1 MPPTDAN
8 ARPRAG
14 WANWLGAVAGL
25 LVLALAIFALRQ
37 IAQEVT
43 LAQVVSAVR
52 ATSTATLGL
61 SALFAAISYVLLTG
75 YDWLAVRHLGYK
87 VGYGLIALASFTSY
101 TMSHTLGLTVLTG
114 GSVRYRMYTRVG
126 VLPLDVA
133 AIIVICGFTFW
144 LGIVMLAGIGLTLA
158 PDLAGP
164 FRDFAPGY
172 ERWAGVLLLAGALA
186 YTLLATFW
194 RRPMRILGHNLFL
207 PDGRATL
214 LQIVLGVFDLGFA
227 AAALWVLLP
236 EAGQPSLVAFVVVYA
251 VAMIVGALSHS
262 PGGLGVFEAVVVV
275 MLPDM
280 PKAELLAALF
290 LFRVIYTLIPFFL
303 GVVLIALSELV
314 AWRQRLKLRAAEPPP
329 SPATATP
336 APASSPT
343 PPGPP
348 DQQPLPRS
356 A

>member
-1 MPPTDAN
+1 MPPPAAN
-8 ARPRAG
+8 DRPRAS
-14 WANWLGAVAGL
+14 WTNWLGAAAGL
-25 LVLALAIFALRQ
+25 LVLGLALFALQ
-37 IAQEVT
+37 KIAHEVT
-43 LAQVVSAVR
+43 LAQVIAAIH
-52 ATSTATLGL
+52 ATPSSTLAL
-61 SALFAAISYVLLTG
+61 SALFAAVSYVLLTG
-75 YDWLAVRHLGYK
+75 YDWLAIRHLGYR

-164 FRDFAPGY
+164 FRGFAPGY

-194 RRPMRILGHNLFL
+194 RRPLTIMGHSLFL
-207 PDGRATL
+207 PDGRSTL
-214 LQIVLGVFDLGFA
+214 IQLVLGAFDLGFA

-236 EAGQPSLVAFVVVYA
+236 ATGQPSLVAFIVVYA
-251 VAMIVGALSHS
+251 VAMIVGALSHA

-275 MLPDM
+275 MLPDS

-290 LFRVIYTLIPFFL
+290 LFRVIYTVIPFFL
-303 GVVLIALSELV
+303 GVALIALSELV
-314 AWRQRLKLRAAEPPP
+314 AWRRGLRPRAAAPPP
-329 SPATATP
+329 ASATATP
-336 APASSPT
+336 VPGEPQAP
-343 PPGPP
+343 
-348 DQQPLPRS
+348 
-356 A
+356 

>member
-1 MPPTDAN
+1 MPSPFAN

-14 WANWLGAVAGL
+14 WGSWLGAAAGL
-25 LVLALAIFALRQ
+25 LVLGLAVVALRQ

-43 LAQVVSAVR
+43 LAQVIAAVR
-52 ATSTATLGL
+52 ATPTATLGL
-61 SALFAAISYVLLTG
+61 SALLAAVSYVLLTG
-75 YDWLAVRHLGYK
+75 SDWLAVRHLGYRL
-87 VGYGLIALASFTSY
+87 GYGLIALASFTSY

-133 AIIVICGFTFW
+133 VIIVICGVTFW

-172 ERWAGVLLLAGALA
+172 ERWAGVLLLAGALG

-194 RRPMRILGHNLFL
+194 RRPMRILGRNLFL

-214 LQIVLGVFDLGFA
+214 LQLGLGAFDLGFA
-227 AAALWVLLP
+227 ASALWVLLP
-236 EAGQPSLVAFVVVYA
+236 QAGQPSLVAFIVVYA

-275 MLPDM
+275 MIPDA

-314 AWRQRLKLRAAEPPP
+314 AWRHRLKLRAVMQAAPAAA
-329 SPATATP
+329 SPA
-336 APASSPT
+336 

-348 DQQPLPRS
+348 DRRPSPRS